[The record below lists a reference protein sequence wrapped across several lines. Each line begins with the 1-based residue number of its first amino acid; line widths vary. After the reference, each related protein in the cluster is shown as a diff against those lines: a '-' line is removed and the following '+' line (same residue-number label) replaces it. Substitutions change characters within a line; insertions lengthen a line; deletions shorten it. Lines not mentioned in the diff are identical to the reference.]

1 MHQIDVVCV
10 RPIQLAFPIMR
21 RDQSFNS
28 TAVQD
33 AAQRLGDRIRKA
45 RKAQKRS
52 LADLE
57 RTCRVHRQTLARLEQ
72 GDPGV
77 SIGVLL
83 SVLEAL
89 RELSSVELLV
99 NQPSVPAHLR
109 SSDDVPLERD
119 F

>member
-1 MHQIDVVCV
+1 
-10 RPIQLAFPIMR
+10 MR

-33 AAQRLGDRIRKA
+33 AAQRLGDRIRTL

-57 RTCRVHRQTLARLEQ
+57 KTCRVHRQTLARLEQ

-89 RELSSVELLV
+89 RELSGVELLLS
-99 NQPSVPAHLR
+99 QPNVPAHLR
-109 SSDDVPLERD
+109 SGDDVPLERD

>member
-1 MHQIDVVCV
+1 
-10 RPIQLAFPIMR
+10 MR
-21 RDQSFNS
+21 HDQTFNS
-28 TAVQD
+28 IAVQS
-33 AAQRLGDRIRKA
+33 AAQRLGERIRTA

-52 LADLE
+52 LVDLE
-57 RTCRVHRQTLARLEQ
+57 SACRVHRQTLTRLER

-77 SIGVLL
+77 SIGVFL

-99 NQPSVPAHLR
+99 SQPDTPTHLR
-109 SSDDVPLERD
+109 SGVNVPLERD